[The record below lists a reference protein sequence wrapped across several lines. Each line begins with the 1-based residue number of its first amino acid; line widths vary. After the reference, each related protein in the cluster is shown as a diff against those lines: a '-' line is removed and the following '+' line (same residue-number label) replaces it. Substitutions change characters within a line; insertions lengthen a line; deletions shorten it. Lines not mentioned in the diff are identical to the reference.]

1 MSFSATFAFTSWRY
15 ALAAASVAAS
25 LIATYLLQPYL
36 LRTPLF
42 FLAIMVSTWV
52 GGTAPGLIA
61 VVLSAA
67 SIGFIVDPEGV
78 VATRFHG
85 VPNLA
90 AFLMSAMLV
99 SSWSATRKRAE
110 DALRQA
116 RDDLDARVKDRTQ
129 ELERA
134 NRRLQEH
141 ANFFAGE
148 KRIFEMLTQGD
159 SLPQI
164 LEALCRLV
172 EGQAPGVLAS
182 ILLLEGN
189 RLRHGAAPTLP
200 KAYTDAIDGS
210 MIGPEAG
217 SCGTAAYRG
226 QQVVVADISSDP
238 LWRQYQVVALPYSL
252 RACWS
257 TPVFSSDGHVIAT
270 FAMYYRQP
278 CSPSPADQEI
288 IEQITHLAGVAIQRK
303 QTEEQLRR
311 SEAHLRQQASLLE
324 QSHDAVF
331 VWELA
336 GPIVYW
342 NRGAEHLY
350 GYSREEA
357 LGRRSHALLRTEHA
371 MTTEAFEGVIERQG
385 AWSGELTQLTR
396 DGHLI
401 LVDSR
406 QMLIAEDGRR
416 LVLETNRDIRER
428 KRAEAER
435 ERLRQSEANL
445 AHINRVTTMSEL
457 ASSLAHEIRQ
467 PITATILDAKTC
479 LRWLQRERP
488 AVTEA
493 CEAAARAVTAATRTA
508 DIISRIRSLL
518 NKDTRQSVLV
528 DINEVIRETTP
539 LLRSE
544 ASQFSIAIDAALAP
558 NVPLVRADRI
568 QLQQVIMNLVVNG
581 IDAMKSISS
590 PGRLTI
596 TSRVLDHELLISV
609 SDTGIG
615 LPPVQTDHV
624 FHPFFTTKRDGVGM
638 GLTISRS
645 IVESHGGRVWGK
657 ANPDG
662 GATFSF
668 TLPTEGTSLE
678 LTSPCSMA

>member
-1 MSFSATFAFTSWRY
+1 MNFPAAFACTFWRY
-15 ALAAASVAAS
+15 ALAAVSVAAS
-25 LIATYLLQPYL
+25 LMATYLLQPYL

-52 GGTAPGLIA
+52 GGRAPGLLA

-67 SIGFIVDPEGV
+67 SIGFIVDPEGIA
-78 VATRFHG
+78 ATRFHG

-90 AFLMSAMLV
+90 AFLMSAFLV

-116 RDDLDARVKDRTQ
+116 RNDLDARVKDRTE

-159 SLPQI
+159 CLPQI
-164 LEALCRLV
+164 LDALCRLV
-172 EGQAPGVLAS
+172 EDQSPGVLAS

-189 RLRHGAAPTLP
+189 RLRHGAAPSLP

-217 SCGTAAYRG
+217 SCGTAAFRG
-226 QQVVVADISSDP
+226 QQVVVADIDADP
-238 LWRQYQVVALPYSL
+238 LWREYRAVALPHAL

-257 TPVFSSDGHVIAT
+257 TPVFSSEGHVIAT

-278 CSPSPADQEI
+278 CSPGPGDQEI

-331 VWELA
+331 VWEFA

-342 NRGAEHLY
+342 NRGAEQLY

-357 LGRRSHALLRTEHA
+357 LGRRSHELLRTEHP
-371 MTTEAFEGVIERQG
+371 MSTDVFEGVIDRQG

-396 DGHLI
+396 DGHTI

-406 QMLIAEDGRR
+406 QMLISEDGHR
-416 LVLETNRDIRER
+416 LVLETNRDITER
-428 KRAEAER
+428 KRTEAER

-467 PITATILDAKTC
+467 PISATILDAQTC

-488 AVTEA
+488 AITEA
-493 CEAAARAVTAATRTA
+493 CEAASRAVTAATRTA
-508 DIISRIRSLL
+508 DIISRIRSLF
-518 NKDTRQSVLV
+518 NKDTRKSELV
-528 DINEVIRETTP
+528 DVNEVIRETTL

-544 ASQFSIAIDAALAP
+544 ASQFSIAIDTTLAP
-558 NVPLVRADRI
+558 HVPFVRADRI

-581 IDAMKSISS
+581 IDAMKTISS
-590 PGRLTI
+590 PGHLTI
-596 TSRVLDHELLISV
+596 TSQVIDRELLISV

-615 LPPVQTDHV
+615 LPPVRADHV
-624 FHPFFTTKRDGVGM
+624 FQPFFTTKRDGAGM

-645 IVESHGGRVWGK
+645 IVESHGGRVW
-657 ANPDG
+657 ASPNAER

-668 TLPTEGTSLE
+668 TLPTEGKSLE
-678 LTSPCSMA
+678 LTSSYRFT